1 MTNVDIA
8 NMALSLI
15 GEAPTVTSLAAPAG
29 SPHAAL
35 CALWLPKAR
44 EQVLSIHDWTFA
56 SARSALTH
64 VRVAVSSAS
73 ASDNTI
79 TTAITH
85 NIETDHVVR
94 VVKIS
99 TGGALP
105 TPLEE
110 DTDYYAID
118 AGTALLQLADT
129 AGGDAIDLTS
139 SGSGTWVIEKRSDRS
154 DWDYA
159 YAAPTDMLRPL
170 RVMPHDTT
178 DEDFPNSPSIYWP
191 SSGQVPTIRGG
202 FISPP
207 LWMHG
212 NADPLVKFKLSRN
225 PAGEQVIYTDQED
238 ADLAYIAFDTEPTGW
253 PPLFEQAVVWKL
265 AAYLAGAIKRDT
277 KDVDRC
283 EMNFQREIARAAA
296 QDSRSA
302 HIPMPKSY
310 PWDR

>member
-1 MTNVDIA
+1 MTNVDIC

-15 GEAPTVTSLAAPAG
+15 GEAPTVESISSPAG

-35 CALWLPKAR
+35 CALWFPKAR
-44 EQVLSIHDWTFA
+44 EQALSAHDWTFA
-56 SARSALTH
+56 SARAELAH
-64 VRVAVSSAS
+64 VRVSIASVSAAS
-73 ASDNTI
+73 NTI
-79 TTAITH
+79 TTATSH
-85 NIETDHVVR
+85 GLADDSVVW
-94 VVKIS
+94 VTAV
-99 TGGALP
+99 GGATLP
-105 TPLEE
+105 DPLESG
-110 DTDYYAID
+110 TDYYVID
-118 AGTALLQLADT
+118 MGTTSIKLAEE
-129 AGGDAIDLTS
+129 AGGDAIDITTA
-139 SGSGTWVIEKRSDRS
+139 GSGTLVIEKRSDRS

-170 RVMPHDTT
+170 RVMPHDTS
-178 DEDFPNSPSIYWP
+178 DEDFPNSPSIYRP

-202 FISPP
+202 YISPP
-207 LWMHG
+207 LWIHE
-212 NADPLVKFKLSRN
+212 NADPLVQFKLARN

-265 AAYLAGAIKRDT
+265 AAYLAGAIKRDV

-283 EMNFQREIARAAA
+283 EMNFQRELARAAA

-302 HIPMPKSY
+302 HIPIPKSF

>member
-1 MTNVDIA
+1 MTNVDIC

-15 GEAPTVTSLAAPAG
+15 GEAPTLTSITLPAG

-35 CALWLPKAR
+35 CALWFPKAR
-44 EQVLSIHDWTFA
+44 EQALSAHDWTFA
-56 SARSALTH
+56 SARAELSH
-64 VRVAVSSAS
+64 VRLAVSSVNVGA
-73 ASDNTI
+73 NTI
-79 TTAITH
+79 TTSVAHGLST
-85 NIETDHVVR
+85 NMVVR
-94 VVKIS
+94 LVIVS
-99 TGGALP
+99 GTLP
-105 TPLEE
+105 SPFEE
-110 DTDYYAID
+110 DTDYYAIVV
-118 AGTALLQLADT
+118 GNPTALLLTDEVDGTFIDITT
-129 AGGDAIDLTS
+129 AGT
-139 SGSGTWVIEKRSDRS
+139 GTWVVEKRSDRS

-170 RVMPHDTT
+170 RVMPHDTS

-212 NADPLVKFKLSRN
+212 NADPLVQFKLARN

-265 AAYLAGAIKRDT
+265 AAYLAGAIKRDV

-283 EMNFQREIARAAA
+283 EMNFQRELARAAA

-302 HIPMPKSY
+302 HVPIPKSF